1 MNERVTLVTI
11 AGGAALE
18 LFEHELSRV
27 LANIADL
34 NTNAGTQRAITIQ
47 VQFKPAETR
56 ESSEITLQVTSKL
69 AGIKAV
75 RKEVYLGKQDGQHV
89 AMQFNPRQAG
99 LNFDPTPT
107 AEDLRRAEQQIKDAN
122 LDR

>member
-1 MNERVTLVTI
+1 
-11 AGGAALE
+11 
-18 LFEHELSRV
+18 V

-34 NTNAGTQRAITIQ
+34 NTNAKTPRVINIQ
-47 VQFKPAETR
+47 VTYKPAESR

-75 RKEVYLGKQDGQHV
+75 RKEVYLGRQDGQHV

>member
-34 NTNAGTQRAITIQ
+34 NTNAGPQRAITIQ